1 MVTPYLGEV
10 RMMGFGFPPKGWA
23 LCNGQT
29 VAINQNQALFALL
42 GTMYGG
48 NGVST
53 FQLPNLQSR
62 VPVHRSTDG
71 TYVQGATAGVEAVT
85 VLITQM
91 PAHAHAF
98 VGTTATANTRVPTGL
113 LATSAVA
120 TDYYY
125 SPPTNQTALNPAS
138 ISPAGGNQ
146 PHSNIQPYL
155 VLNYCIALQG
165 VFPSRN

>member
-10 RMMGFGFPPKGWA
+10 RMMGFGFAPKGWA
-23 LCNGQT
+23 TCNGQT

-53 FQLPNLQSR
+53 FQLPNLQSS

-71 TYVQGATAGVEAVT
+71 TYVQGATGGVENVT
-85 VLITQM
+85 LNTSTVPPHFHSL
-91 PAHAHAF
+91 
-98 VGTTATANTRVPTGL
+98 VGTTTTGNKEEAAFTLGASPSAN
-113 LATSAVA
+113 S
-120 TDYYY
+120 YY
-125 SPPTNQTALNPAS
+125 SPPTNLTALNPGS
-138 ISPAGGNQ
+138 ISMAGGNL
-146 PHSNIQPYL
+146 PHPNIQPYL

-165 VFPSRN
+165 IFPSRN